1 MEVVAE
7 FGYEVVG
14 ADYAGKGKAEHH
26 TEADQPENH
35 NGKHKIGQILDG
47 DIDAVLLAV
56 SPDSRHMKPGCIK
69 KTSTAETMTQKLS
82 TMELPIT

>member
-1 MEVVAE
+1 MEVIAE

-47 DIDAVLLAV
+47 DIDAVLLAG
-56 SPDSRHMKPGCIK
+56 KPGFK
-69 KTSTAETMTQKLS
+69 AHEAGLH
-82 TMELPIT
+82 